1 MIKEID
7 EKSPANF
14 RNTKNGIASYFGNRN
29 IMMLIDIHSFC
40 KKYGLSCKTLNN
52 VEDPIDI
59 LIDAVQTM
67 AIKNEFKRV
76 GENKD
81 AISYN
86 KYSVVSNGD
95 HLFYGYFTDDEAT
108 DISKV
113 TSKLKVIR

>member
-1 MIKEID
+1 MIREID

-14 RNTKNGIASYFGNRN
+14 RSANNHIASCFDNRD
-29 IMMLIDIHSFC
+29 IMMLADIHSFC
-40 KKYGLSCKTLNN
+40 KKYRLSCNASNN

-81 AISYN
+81 TVSYN